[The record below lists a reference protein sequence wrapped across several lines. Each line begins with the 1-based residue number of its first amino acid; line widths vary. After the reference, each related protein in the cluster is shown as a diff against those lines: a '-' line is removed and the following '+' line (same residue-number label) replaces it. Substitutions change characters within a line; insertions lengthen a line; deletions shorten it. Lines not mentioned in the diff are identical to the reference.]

1 MEARLYFPEF
11 SIFSE
16 YLFQDNTRS
25 SSVNSSFGNFSGSII
40 VSLDLNSWFFI
51 VFILLR
57 ERPEFPLIFI
67 SNFGFSTLTF
77 VGTGIGLMILVS
89 LKYSKGIILKLVFFF
104 DLLMLMIRAASLS
117 ILLIVF
123 DLY

>member
-11 SIFSE
+11 SILSE

-25 SSVNSSFGNFSGSII
+25 SSVNSSFGNFSGSIL

-51 VFILLR
+51 VFMLLR

-77 VGTGIGLMILVS
+77 VGMGIGLMILVS

-104 DLLMLMIRAASLS
+104 DLIMSMIRAA
-117 ILLIVF
+117 
-123 DLY
+123 